1 MRKFDAGEKGAPQIQ
16 NGVRFS
22 GLGNWVDEAKTGRQK
37 KKKKRNPRSKVVIN
51 VQHSSQIPKQQLP
64 MVVATE
70 RMTKKTTMSLQLYEH
85 IGSSSMTLFFFLLYN
100 TVLVL
105 PYINMNPPR
114 VYTCSPS

>member
-70 RMTKKTTMSLQLYEH
+70 RMTKKTTMSFAAL
-85 IGSSSMTLFFFLLYN
+85 
-100 TVLVL
+100 
-105 PYINMNPPR
+105 
-114 VYTCSPS
+114 